1 MSKKSKDT
9 EISFEQAMGELDSIV
24 EQMESDQLPLEE
36 LISHYE
42 RGAKLLKECENT
54 LNSAKKRLE
63 TIKKGDTKDG
73 LATQPRPQNST
84 PSSSDDDE
92 IRLF

>member
-1 MSKKSKDT
+1 M
-9 EISFEQAMGELDSIV
+9 EELDNLV
-24 EQMESDQLPLEE
+24 NQMESDQLPLEE

-42 RGAKLLKECENT
+42 RGAKLLSECETT
-54 LNSAKKRLE
+54 LTSAKKRLE
-63 TIKKGDTKDG
+63 TIKNSGTKGTTK
-73 LATQPRPQNST
+73 AAPKPSNNT

>member
-1 MSKKSKDT
+1 MPKKS
-9 EISFEQAMGELDSIV
+9 INFEDAMLELDTIV

-36 LISHYE
+36 LISQYE
-42 RGAKLLKECENT
+42 RGAKLLKECEST
-54 LNSAKKRLE
+54 LTAAKMRLE
-63 TIKKGDTKDG
+63 TIKKGDTKSSAA
-73 LATQPRPQNST
+73 ATKLQKNST

>member
-1 MSKKSKDT
+1 MPKKSLN
-9 EISFEQAMGELDSIV
+9 FEASMKELDDIV

-36 LISHYE
+36 LINHYE
-42 RGAKLLKECENT
+42 RGAKLLKECESALT
-54 LNSAKKRLE
+54 VAKKRLE

-73 LATQPRPQNST
+73 LATKQRPQNST

>member
-1 MSKKSKDT
+1 MPKKSLN
-9 EISFEQAMGELDSIV
+9 FEASMQELDTIV

-36 LISHYE
+36 LINHYE
-42 RGAKLLKECENT
+42 RGAKLLKECESA
-54 LNSAKKRLE
+54 LNVAKKRLE
-63 TIKKGDTKDG
+63 TIKKGDTKEG
-73 LATQPRPQNST
+73 VATQPRPQNST